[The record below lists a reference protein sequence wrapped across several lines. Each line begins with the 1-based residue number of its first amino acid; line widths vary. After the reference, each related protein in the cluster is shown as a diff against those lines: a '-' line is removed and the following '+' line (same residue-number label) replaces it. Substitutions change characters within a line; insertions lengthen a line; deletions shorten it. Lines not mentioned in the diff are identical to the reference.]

1 MKLVILLFFILLD
14 LLYEKDSSRFT
25 VRDHRNLLNSRGG
38 EMEMAKP
45 GLEEETRMKV
55 VLEVDEVGEEEL
67 MVMCEGQ
74 CDVDKW
80 RSTYVRHWRRKAKSM
95 NQKIV

>member
-1 MKLVILLFFILLD
+1 
-14 LLYEKDSSRFT
+14 
-25 VRDHRNLLNSRGG
+25 
-38 EMEMAKP
+38 MEMAKP

-74 CDVDKW
+74 CDVDKV
-80 RSTYVRHWRRKAKSM
+80 RSHSDDQMLLDVF
-95 NQKIV
+95 IVEINLRQALEEESQEYESENSRENSRELVETS